1 MIISFWGCFFMAIIK
16 IKNVTKRFK
25 DKIVLDN
32 ISFEVEEGEVF
43 GFIGPNG
50 AGKSTLIN
58 IISTTLEKE
67 KGKIIVDE
75 YDIDKDSI
83 KAKSIIGI
91 VPQEIA
97 LIEELNAYDNLE
109 FFGALY
115 GLKGRVLKERVNE
128 ALSIVG
134 LSERKKE
141 KVKKFS
147 GGMKRRLNIAVA
159 IMHNPKILI
168 MDEPTVGI
176 DPQSRNYIFDFI
188 RKINRE
194 KKVTVLY
201 TSHYMEEIEELCSK
215 IFIMDLGKEV
225 AYGTKNEIKDLL
237 MKSKKIKLKVPNI
250 KVESLM
256 NLNKISTIKN
266 IENRN
271 NQLILTV
278 NKEFVL
284 GKLIEV
290 LEKNNEVIEQISYE
304 EVKLEDVFLNLTG
317 KSLRDK

>member
-194 KKVTVLY
+194 KK
-201 TSHYMEEIEELCSK
+201 
-215 IFIMDLGKEV
+215 
-225 AYGTKNEIKDLL
+225 
-237 MKSKKIKLKVPNI
+237 
-250 KVESLM
+250 
-256 NLNKISTIKN
+256 
-266 IENRN
+266 
-271 NQLILTV
+271 
-278 NKEFVL
+278 
-284 GKLIEV
+284 
-290 LEKNNEVIEQISYE
+290 
-304 EVKLEDVFLNLTG
+304 
-317 KSLRDK
+317 

>member
-1 MIISFWGCFFMAIIK
+1 MAIIK

-32 ISFEVEEGEVF
+32 ISFEVEEGEIF

-58 IISTTLEKE
+58 IISTILEKE
-67 KGKIIVDE
+67 KGKITVDG

-83 KAKSIIGI
+83 KAKSVIGI
-91 VPQEIA
+91 VPQEVA

-128 ALSIVG
+128 ALEIVG

-147 GGMKRRLNIAVA
+147 GGMKRRLNIAAA

-188 RKINRE
+188 KKVNKE
-194 KKVTVLY
+194 KKVTILY

-225 AYGTKNEIKDLL
+225 ASGTKEEIKGLL
-237 MKSKKIKLKVPNI
+237 MKSKRIKLKVQNI

-256 NLNKISTIKN
+256 SLNKISTIKN
-266 IENRN
+266 IENIN

-278 NKEFVL
+278 SKEFVL

-317 KSLRDK
+317 NSLRDK

>member
-1 MIISFWGCFFMAIIK
+1 MAIIK

-32 ISFEVEEGEVF
+32 ISFEVEEGEIF

-58 IISTTLEKE
+58 IISTILEKE
-67 KGKIIVDE
+67 KGKITVDG

-83 KAKSIIGI
+83 KAKSVIGI
-91 VPQEIA
+91 VPQEVA

-115 GLKGRVLKERVNE
+115 GLKGRVLKERVSE
-128 ALSIVG
+128 ALEIVG

-147 GGMKRRLNIAVA
+147 GGMKRRLNIAAA

-188 RKINRE
+188 KKVNKE
-194 KKVTVLY
+194 KKVTILY

-225 AYGTKNEIKDLL
+225 AYGTKEEIKGLL
-237 MKSKKIKLKVPNI
+237 MKSKRIKLKVPNI

-256 NLNKISTIKN
+256 SLNKISTIKN

-271 NQLILTV
+271 DQLILTV
-278 NKEFVL
+278 SKEFVL

-290 LEKNNEVIEQISYE
+290 LEKNHEVIEQISYE

>member
-1 MIISFWGCFFMAIIK
+1 MAIIK

-32 ISFEVEEGEVF
+32 ISFEVEEGEIF

-58 IISTTLEKE
+58 IISTILEKE
-67 KGKIIVDE
+67 KGKITVDG

-83 KAKSIIGI
+83 KAKSVIGI
-91 VPQEIA
+91 VPQEVA

-115 GLKGRVLKERVNE
+115 GLKGKVLKERVNE
-128 ALSIVG
+128 ALEIVG

-147 GGMKRRLNIAVA
+147 GGMKRRLNIAAA

-188 RKINRE
+188 KKVNKE
-194 KKVTVLY
+194 KKVTILY

-225 AYGTKNEIKDLL
+225 ASGTKEEIKGLL
-237 MKSKKIKLKVPNI
+237 MKSKRIKLKVQNI

-256 NLNKISTIKN
+256 SLNKISTIKN
-266 IENRN
+266 IENIN

-278 NKEFVL
+278 SKEFVL

>member
-147 GGMKRRLNIAVA
+147 GGMKRRLNIAAA

>member
-1 MIISFWGCFFMAIIK
+1 MAIIK

-134 LSERKKE
+134 LSERKRE

-147 GGMKRRLNIAVA
+147 GGMKRRLNIAAA

-225 AYGTKNEIKDLL
+225 AYGTKDEIKDLL

>member
-1 MIISFWGCFFMAIIK
+1 MAIIK

-176 DPQSRNYIFDFI
+176 NPQSRNYIFDFI

>member
-1 MIISFWGCFFMAIIK
+1 MAIIK

-128 ALSIVG
+128 ALAIVG

-147 GGMKRRLNIAVA
+147 GGMKRRLNIAAA

-201 TSHYMEEIEELCSK
+201 TSHYMEEIEELCNK

-225 AYGTKNEIKDLL
+225 AYGTKDEIKELL

>member
-1 MIISFWGCFFMAIIK
+1 MAIIK

-147 GGMKRRLNIAVA
+147 GGMKRRLNIAAA

-225 AYGTKNEIKDLL
+225 AYGTKDEIKDLL

>member
-1 MIISFWGCFFMAIIK
+1 
-16 IKNVTKRFK
+16 
-25 DKIVLDN
+25 
-32 ISFEVEEGEVF
+32 
-43 GFIGPNG
+43 
-50 AGKSTLIN
+50 
-58 IISTTLEKE
+58 
-67 KGKIIVDE
+67 
-75 YDIDKDSI
+75 
-83 KAKSIIGI
+83 
-91 VPQEIA
+91 
-97 LIEELNAYDNLE
+97 
-109 FFGALY
+109 
-115 GLKGRVLKERVNE
+115 
-128 ALSIVG
+128 
-134 LSERKKE
+134 
-141 KVKKFS
+141 
-147 GGMKRRLNIAVA
+147 
-159 IMHNPKILI
+159 
-168 MDEPTVGI
+168 
-176 DPQSRNYIFDFI
+176 
-188 RKINRE
+188 
-194 KKVTVLY
+194 
-201 TSHYMEEIEELCSK
+201 MEEIEELCSK
-215 IFIMDLGKEV
+215 IFIMDLGKEI

>member
-1 MIISFWGCFFMAIIK
+1 MAIIK

-115 GLKGRVLKERVNE
+115 GLKGRGLKERVNE
-128 ALSIVG
+128 ALAIVG

-147 GGMKRRLNIAVA
+147 GGMKRRLNIAAA

-201 TSHYMEEIEELCSK
+201 TSHYMEEIEELCNK

-225 AYGTKNEIKDLL
+225 AYGTKDEIKELL

>member
-1 MIISFWGCFFMAIIK
+1 MAIIK

-32 ISFEVEEGEVF
+32 ISFEVEEGEIF

-58 IISTTLEKE
+58 IISTILEKE
-67 KGKIIVDE
+67 KGKITVDG

-83 KAKSIIGI
+83 KAKSVIGI
-91 VPQEIA
+91 VPQEVA

-109 FFGALY
+109 FFGTLY

-128 ALSIVG
+128 ALEIVG

-147 GGMKRRLNIAVA
+147 GGMKRRLNIAAA

-188 RKINRE
+188 KKVNKE
-194 KKVTVLY
+194 KKVTILY

-225 AYGTKNEIKDLL
+225 ASGTKEEIKGLL
-237 MKSKKIKLKVPNI
+237 MKSKRIKLKVPNI

-256 NLNKISTIKN
+256 SLNKISTIKN
-266 IENRN
+266 IENIN
-271 NQLILTV
+271 NQLILTAS
-278 NKEFVL
+278 KEFAL

>member
-1 MIISFWGCFFMAIIK
+1 MAIIK

>member
-1 MIISFWGCFFMAIIK
+1 MAIIK

-147 GGMKRRLNIAVA
+147 GGMKRRLNIAAA